1 MSTLEDEC
9 RELEAQLQVK
19 QERLRRI
26 QERERQRA
34 VKAKNMKHL
43 EMFKVSLQQN
53 WTLWLAK
60 EDWLREEVQELPGC
74 ERIGRNPEIAR
85 LLNERFGSHFTFRYD
100 RDYND
105 YPRLY
110 ICPRFKIQESELDFD
125 VPLEK
130 EKGSTT
136 SDH

>member
-1 MSTLEDEC
+1 MSNLEDEC

-19 QERLRRI
+19 KERLRRR
-26 QERERQRA
+26 QEREWHREVQ
-34 VKAKNMKHL
+34 AKHMNHL

-53 WTLWLAK
+53 WTLWVAK

-74 ERIGRNPEIAR
+74 ELIGRNPEIAR
-85 LLNERFGSHFTFRYD
+85 LLNERFGNHFTFRYD
-100 RDYND
+100 RDYDD

-110 ICPRFKIQESELDFD
+110 ICPRFKIQESELDLD
-125 VPLEK
+125 VPLAK
-130 EKGSTT
+130 EKDSTA